1 MSTCKTI
8 LEPASMRYAKPL
20 AFPQAAFCE
29 QIINIGLFFD
39 GTDNNHSFHPSKYDT
54 NVWKLSLAYRNDRQ
68 DGTFRYYVSGVGTPF
83 TEIDQQATDAMGGPF
98 GAGGEARI
106 VYGLLQVCNAVHYA
120 INDFED
126 RFSTKQLAALC
137 SETRVPDANAGDA
150 TTAPPRLTPEQ
161 KILDQLG
168 LPCGL
173 VGASDRSFL
182 GASIAGER
190 RKFLSRISGEL
201 RQQIALRSTRPRPKA
216 IYLDVFGFSRGA
228 AQARVFVS
236 WLHQY
241 LMLQGQLFGVPA
253 YVRMLGI
260 FDTVASVGLTDAIGS
275 DGHNAWATA
284 EDLRIHPEVR
294 NCLHHVALHELR
306 TNFPSDSVAQALG
319 LPENCQ
325 EHHCPGAHS
334 DVGGGYAAGEQGKG
348 VRIKRLRDPFGQLIE
363 QSETADDLRLS
374 NLTLKHMYDAAV
386 QACDGHVFGPWID
399 IYSKSEQEPGRRGE
413 LFALSSQPQIRKAV
427 ETYFSTCG
435 VPAGLDT
442 PEALR
447 RHGQCYLA
455 WRYAVTRRKDGFA
468 ELPSVQ
474 YARRFD
480 ADGLEFYLRGQ
491 QLLQQQLDLLERPP
505 GPIDFMGN
513 REVMRGFHSKAM
525 QIYAEIKT
533 ATVSSDLGR
542 FFDGWVHDSYAGF
555 IGKFRSP
562 GVNWVKATGGT
573 MTHLLAEGQRY
584 LRWRQIY
591 QGSNQGLNS
600 LRQTADE
607 DEAVA

>member
-1 MSTCKTI
+1 MSAYKTI
-8 LEPASMRYAKPL
+8 LEPATMQYAKPL

-39 GTDNNHSFHPSKYDT
+39 GTDNNHSFHPSKFDT
-54 NVWKLSLAYRNDRQ
+54 NVWKLSLAYRNAPE
-68 DGTFRYYVSGVGTPF
+68 DGCFRYYVSGVGTPF
-83 TEIDQQATDAMGGPF
+83 TEIAQEAADAMGGPF

-106 VYGLLQVCNAVHYA
+106 VYGLLQVCNALHRV
-120 INDFED
+120 INADAP
-126 RFSTKQLAALC
+126 RFDGKALAALC
-137 SETRVPDANAGDA
+137 SETRLPDTNAGDA
-150 TTAPPRLTPEQ
+150 STAPPRLTPEQ
-161 KILDQLG
+161 KILEQLG

-190 RKFLSRISGEL
+190 RKFLSRICGEL
-201 RQQIALRSTRPRPKA
+201 RQQIAQRATRPRPKA

-306 TNFPSDSVAQALG
+306 TNFPSDSVAQAGG
-319 LPENCQ
+319 LPLNCQ

-348 VRIKRLRDPFGQLIE
+348 IRFKRQRDQLGQFFE
-363 QSETADDLRLS
+363 QPELADDLRLS

-386 QACDGHVFGPWID
+386 QACDGHVFVPWI
-399 IYSKSEQEPGRRGE
+399 
-413 LFALSSQPQIRKAV
+413 ALDSSAAARLMLPSQFGLDSQPQIRKAV

-435 VPAGLDT
+435 VPTGLDT
-442 PEALR
+442 REALR

-455 WRYAVTRRKDGFA
+455 WRYAVTRRKNGFA
-468 ELPSVQ
+468 ELASVKQ
-474 YARRFD
+474 ARRFD
-480 ADGLEFYLRGQ
+480 AEGLDYYLRGQ
-491 QLLQQQLDLLERPP
+491 QIFEQQVDLLERPP

-513 REVMRGFHSKAM
+513 REVIRGFHAKAL
-525 QIYAEIKT
+525 QIYKEIKT
-533 ATVSSDLGR
+533 GTVSYDLGR
-542 FFDGWVHDSYAGF
+542 FFDEWVHDSYAGF

-562 GVNWVKATGGT
+562 GVNWVQATGSN
-573 MTHLLAEGQRY
+573 MIHLVAEGQRY
-584 LRWRQIY
+584 IRWRQIY
-591 QGSNQGLNS
+591 QGSNQGLNAQ
-600 LRQTADE
+600 RQMSVE
-607 DEAVA
+607 EGAVA